1 MPDWCAGSISNGYLF
16 AHEINM
22 RLRSDIFVGGRIYI
36 SNVNLKN
43 CPKCKTKRSIR
54 QILWGM
60 PDFENMPDP
69 NKYLIGGCVLT
80 GFDPTHECIKC
91 GWQRM
96 PKDHENFL

>member
-1 MPDWCAGSISNGYLF
+1 MPDRRAGSISDSYLF
-16 AHEINM
+16 AHELNI
-22 RLRSDIFVGGRIYI
+22 RLRSDIAVGGGFYI

-43 CPKCKTKRSIR
+43 CPSCKTKGSIR

-91 GWQRM
+91 GWQKM
-96 PKDHENFL
+96 PKLSSNI

>member
-1 MPDWCAGSISNGYLF
+1 
-16 AHEINM
+16 
-22 RLRSDIFVGGRIYI
+22 
-36 SNVNLKN
+36 
-43 CPKCKTKRSIR
+43 
-54 QILWGM
+54 M

-96 PKDHENFL
+96 PKGFDVVGEIY

>member
-1 MPDWCAGSISNGYLF
+1 MNF
-16 AHEINM
+16 
-22 RLRSDIFVGGRIYI
+22 
-36 SNVNLKN
+36 KN
-43 CPKCKTKRSIR
+43 CPKCKTKGSIR

-69 NKYLIGGCVLT
+69 NKYLIGGCVVT

-96 PKDHENFL
+96 PEERQITIID